1 MKVCFNL
8 FLVVLSCVVNIN
20 AQAQK
25 LPKVQQESVY
35 APANIKIDGKAAEWD
50 NQYRAYNTDNH
61 IFYTVSN
68 DDKDLY
74 LTVFSPEYEN
84 LSKIIYG
91 GITLTISDA
100 NTKKDNA
107 SISFP
112 VQDYNKNWGLARS
125 AFEYHHNLKND
136 ILANKGKIDTLMNS
150 LNTRSSNTFKEIQV
164 SGIKE
169 IDDPLISIYNT
180 QGIKAALLFD
190 NKIALTYELAVP
202 LKYLG
207 LSASDPGRIKYNIK
221 LNGRKLPA
229 PNPNAPPPPRPANG
243 ATDLTGLYLDT
254 PTDFG
259 GEYTLAKK

>member
-1 MKVCFNL
+1 MKIYISVL
-8 FLVVLSCVVNIN
+8 LILSCAASIN
-20 AQAQK
+20 AFAQK

-35 APANIKIDGKAAEWD
+35 APANIKIDGKATEWD
-50 NQYRAYNTDNH
+50 NQYKAYNTDNH

-74 LTVFSPEYEN
+74 LTVCSSEYEN

-91 GITLTISDA
+91 GITLTIRDA
-100 NTKKDNA
+100 NNKKDNA

-125 AFEYHHNLKND
+125 AFEYYHNLKND
-136 ILANKGKIDTLMNS
+136 LPANKGKTDTLMNS
-150 LNTRSSNTFKEIQV
+150 LNTRSSTTFKEIQV

-169 IDDPLISIYNT
+169 MDEPLISVYNN
-180 QGIKAALLFD
+180 QGVKAIIQFD
-190 NKIALTYELAVP
+190 SKIALTYELAIP

-207 LSASDPGRIKYNIK
+207 LNSDRIKYNIK

-229 PNPNAPPPPRPANG
+229 PNPNAPPAPRPANG
-243 ATDLTGLYLDT
+243 ATDLSGLYLDT